1 MDSFEKELS
10 NSQKQGWLT
19 RLVALGLI
27 GLLTAL
33 VVVEVFSYSDLQQ
46 LIDEQANEYLF
57 NFLLLGFVVLAF
69 VSMGYL
75 TLKELSSKKL
85 KTDLAKQKIMSW
97 ALEIR
102 VTELEAVHEL
112 TTLVNSDMALFDVL
126 DSICNKAQ
134 KTLSADQSSLFLYD
148 PETNKLLC
156 VSVWGP
162 QNELVK
168 DAVIKAGEGVAG
180 WVIEHRQPLCL
191 DRDADESKFNGFIK
205 KCRKISSSLCLPLVV
220 KNQARGVLNLTL
232 FDQAR
237 KFATSDLKLASIFA
251 ENASMAI
258 EKTGLYE
265 RLEMQTETMKA
276 VIKEL
281 KATQQQSANPQTVL
295 ALSNLARGMARD
307 FGNTLGT
314 ILEKVQLLL
323 REISEA
329 SIPEKTKQRVFKLL
343 RTTEQMASDGA
354 ETARHI
360 KAFTGTFQG
369 DSHEDFEQLDINA
382 IVLKAIEAAKPKWK
396 YEAELKAIRIE
407 VQTDLEELPHP
418 PMGNPP
424 EMKSVLTSMIY
435 NSIDALP
442 GGGRISISTKTRED
456 GIEIKVADDGIGM
469 SEEVKKKIF
478 RPFFTTKR
486 EGGYGIGLSAAQRIV
501 SSHNGQMSVESTP
514 NEGTTFT
521 ITLPIKDYSREVPAR
536 EPQTTSWKGLGTA
549 EV

>member
-1 MDSFEKELS
+1 MVSFEKELLD
-10 NSQKQGWLT
+10 NKKRDWLT
-19 RLVALGLI
+19 PLVALGLI
-27 GLLTAL
+27 ALLTAL

-46 LIDEQANEYLF
+46 LIDEQANVYLF
-57 NFLLLGFVVLAF
+57 NFLLLGFVILAC

-75 TLKELSSKKL
+75 TLKELSSKRL
-85 KTDLAKQKIMSW
+85 KKDLVKQKITSRV
-97 ALEIR
+97 LETR

-112 TTLVNSDMALFDVL
+112 TTLVNSEMALFDVL

-134 KTLSADQSSLFLYD
+134 KTLGADQSSLFLYD
-148 PETNKLLC
+148 PETNRLLC

-162 QNELVK
+162 QNDLVK

-180 WVIEHRQPLCL
+180 WVIEHRSPLCL
-191 DRDADESKFNGFIK
+191 DRNADESKFNGFIK

-251 ENASMAI
+251 ENAALAI

-265 RLEMQTETMKA
+265 RLEMQAETMKA

-281 KATQQQSANPQTVL
+281 KTTQQQSVHPETVS
-295 ALSNLARGMARD
+295 ALSNLASGMAHD

-314 ILEKVQLLL
+314 ILEKIQLLL

-329 SIPEKTKQRVFKLL
+329 SIPEKIKQRVFKLL
-343 RTTEQMASDGA
+343 RTTEQMASNGA

-369 DSHEDFEQLDINA
+369 DSQEDFEQLDINA
-382 IVLKAIEAAKPKWK
+382 IVLEAIEATKSKWK

-407 VQTDLEELPHP
+407 VQTDLDELSP
-418 PMGNPP
+418 PSMGNPW

-442 GGGRISISTKTRED
+442 EGGRISISTIKRKD

-469 SEEVKKKIF
+469 SEEVKKKVF
-478 RPFFTTKR
+478 EPFFTTKR

-521 ITLPIKDYSREVPAR
+521 ITLPAKDHNREEPAG
-536 EPQTTSWKGLGTA
+536 EPQATSWTGLGTG